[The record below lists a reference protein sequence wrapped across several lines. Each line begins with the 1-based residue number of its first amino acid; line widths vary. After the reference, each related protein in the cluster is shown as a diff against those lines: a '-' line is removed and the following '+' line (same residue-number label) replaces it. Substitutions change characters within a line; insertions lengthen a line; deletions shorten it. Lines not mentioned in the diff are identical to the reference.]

1 MKRTIRGIVILM
13 LFLIFS
19 CKRESQESKNETENI
34 QVEQLEKS
42 VSKIHENIISK
53 NNGKYASEINLFD
66 KNDISDRLKKLTGTT
81 TYKEIVEKFNVQ
93 TPIVSENN
101 IYKLTGCL
109 INNCPAYLVT
119 ILYDSNTDN
128 LNVLVDKNEKII
140 EFKEKE
146 KINLTEM
153 LKRK

>member
-1 MKRTIRGIVILM
+1 MRKFIPRP
-13 LFLIFS
+13 
-19 CKRESQESKNETENI
+19 
-34 QVEQLEKS
+34 
-42 VSKIHENIISK
+42 
-53 NNGKYASEINLFD
+53 
-66 KNDISDRLKKLTGTT
+66 KKLTRTT

-93 TPIVSENN
+93 TPIVSKNN

-128 LNVLVDKNEKII
+128 LNVLVDKNGKII

>member
-1 MKRTIRGIVILM
+1 MKRIISGIAILM
-13 LFLIFS
+13 LFLILS
-19 CKRESQESKNETENI
+19 CKKKNQEYKNETENI
-34 QVEQLEKS
+34 QVEQSEKS
-42 VSKIHENIISK
+42 VSKTHENIISK
-53 NNGKYASEINLFD
+53 NEGKYASEINFFD
-66 KNDISDRLKKLTGTT
+66 KNDISDRLKKLTGAI

-109 INNCPAYLVT
+109 KNNCPAYMVT

-128 LNVLVDKNEKII
+128 LNILVDKNGKII
-140 EFKEKE
+140 EFNEKE
-146 KINLTEM
+146 KIHLTET

>member
-1 MKRTIRGIVILM
+1 MKRTIFGIAILV
-13 LFLIFS
+13 LILILSFIR
-19 CKRESQESKNETENI
+19 KNQKSKNETEKI
-34 QVEQLEKS
+34 QIEQLEKS
-42 VSKIHENIISK
+42 VSKIHQNIISK
-53 NNGKYASEINLFD
+53 NNGKYAYEINLFD
-66 KNDISDRLKKLTGTT
+66 ENDISDRLKKLIGAT

-109 INNCPAYLVT
+109 RNNCPAYMVT

-128 LNVLVDKNEKII
+128 LNVLIDKSGKII
-140 EFKEKE
+140 EFKEKG
-146 KINLTEM
+146 KIRLTEI